1 MLPSVELPRLRSH
14 GGFDVDDRNYSLEVG
29 DGVQRVQSISGLIE
43 ALEQVVGHS
52 NREVWFRGHRRC
64 SWKLEPTFYRNTE
77 ILIEPTNEADR
88 IRTRQFSLGDL
99 NALLGLVKNV
109 LAQNGQPNVRDSDA
123 LLIAQHYGVLTPL
136 LDWTTSPLVAVWFAI
151 QKSGSL
157 DPEDPPTLWLLD
169 PQSANEDIPYAL
181 PADLANAPGID
192 FDLMVRVHER
202 DGDSIA
208 ESPITQDFPCATF
221 STSDFATRIGRQSG
235 KFTFSGPNRTFSN
248 VVTGGATRGPEG
260 ERSFAPIY
268 LDPQYA
274 DGMLHELRLLGVH
287 EETVYGPRAMDDAL
301 KQALSDAGLT
311 AGGKRRSGK
320 S

>member
-1 MLPSVELPRLRSH
+1 MVPSVELPMLRPQ
-14 GGFDVDDRNYSLEVG
+14 GGFNVDDGNYSPEAG
-29 DGVQRVQSISGLIE
+29 DGVQRVQSISGLIRV
-43 ALEQVVGHS
+43 LEQVVGHS

-77 ILIEPTNEADR
+77 ILIEPTNDADR

-99 NALLGLVKNV
+99 NALLALVKNV
-109 LAQNGQPNVRDSDA
+109 LAQNGQPIMRDSDA

-151 QKSGSL
+151 QKSKDL

-169 PQSANEDIPYAL
+169 PQSANEDIPYKL
-181 PADLANAPGID
+181 SADLAGAPGID
-192 FDLMVRVHER
+192 FELMVRVHER

-208 ESPITQDFPCATF
+208 ESPITQDFPSAVF
-221 STSDFATRIGRQSG
+221 SANDFTTRIGRQSG

-248 VVTGGATRGPEG
+248 VVTGGATRGPDG

-268 LDPQYA
+268 LDPEHA
-274 DGMLHELRLLGVH
+274 DEMLHELHLLGVH
-287 EETVYGPRAMDDAL
+287 EETVYGPRKMDDAL

-311 AGGKRRSGK
+311 ASGK
-320 S
+320 LRNGKS